1 MRLIVSSSAMKRP
14 SAFLRGIVISWPSVK
29 PFVQSVV
36 AFSTR
41 RRWSRRMNCWC
52 ALRVWAPGMRRASA
66 SIWKPLQMP
75 STGMPL
81 FAASTTSV
89 MIGLR
94 LAMAPARR

>member
-1 MRLIVSSSAMKRP
+1 M
-14 SAFLRGIVISWPSVK
+14 ISCPSVK
-29 PFVQSVV
+29 PFVQSVR

-52 ALRVWAPGMRRASA
+52 ALRVCAPGMSRASA

-75 STGMPL
+75 STGTPL

-89 MIGLR
+89 MIGEKE
-94 LAMAPARR
+94 AMAPARR